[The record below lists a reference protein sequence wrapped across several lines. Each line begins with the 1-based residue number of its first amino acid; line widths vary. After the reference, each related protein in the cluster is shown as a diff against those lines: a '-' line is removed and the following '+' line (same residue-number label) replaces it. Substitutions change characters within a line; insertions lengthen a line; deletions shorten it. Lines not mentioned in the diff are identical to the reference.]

1 MDLFLLVAAVLI
13 IALCII
19 LVFIRRVAK
28 TGEDAKPK
36 EKKRKK
42 VKKEKEIDEKLE
54 KITGGGEEVK
64 GPAGRETAKGEGEK
78 LDEETL
84 NLGKELVEEGVMDKY
99 MLDGDLEGMDDM
111 FLGPG
116 GEDDFDL
123 EGLGDKKSTTIDW
136 GEEGIT
142 AEGPKDD
149 LLSELKKL
157 STFERRDEFNIMRD
171 YRQKKFDL
179 ANLTNELTGVVDKLE
194 RDKREGKV
202 RVRQKSRRR

>member
-54 KITGGGEEVK
+54 KITGGEEVK

-99 MLDGDLEGMDDM
+99 MMDGDLEGMDDM

-136 GEEGIT
+136 GEEGIH
-142 AEGPKDD
+142 G
-149 LLSELKKL
+149 
-157 STFERRDEFNIMRD
+157 RRS
-171 YRQKKFDL
+171 
-179 ANLTNELTGVVDKLE
+179 
-194 RDKREGKV
+194 KR
-202 RVRQKSRRR
+202 

>member
-1 MDLFLLVAAVLI
+1 MDLFLLAAAVLI
-13 IALCII
+13 IAICITLI
-19 LVFIRRVAK
+19 FIRRAAK
-28 TGEDAKPK
+28 TGEAAKPK

-54 KITGGGEEVK
+54 KITGGEEVK
-64 GPAGRETAKGEGEK
+64 GPVDREMAKGEGEK

-157 STFERRDEFNIMRD
+157 STFERRDEFNIMRA

-179 ANLTNELTGVVDKLE
+179 ANLKNELTGAVDKLE
-194 RDKREGKV
+194 RDKRQGKL
-202 RVRQKSRRR
+202 RVRRKSRRR